1 MVGTVRLDVLK
12 VALVCLLAG
21 SVAVRI
27 SAADAGFLREAT
39 FAVLADAS
47 ERQRQGDHDAALVLL
62 LDALA
67 STDLNDT
74 ELALLNRSVAASY
87 VATRRYDEASETYRK
102 VVKAP
107 AGLTPQQLDDAW
119 SKLATLTYKQ
129 GAFAQVIEVVAAW
142 QRRVGTVPPASH
154 RLLAFAHWE
163 LGNRTAAIAEGE
175 RYASALRESGEVV
188 PEQFANFLRHVR
200 RPEGSTSDI
209 DATNLPAGTAA
220 PVKKALAEAD
230 RLYGRASYERGISM
244 LRQTLATPDLG
255 ATDVALVREKLAWGY
270 AWQGD
275 FTSVEQEL
283 RTLVEQPGQLPKEA
297 LDQAWRR
304 LAAAQYKR
312 GAYEDAT
319 RSIETWRQ
327 RLEHET
333 PLYYRLLAMANWQL
347 GNEQTGNEYGRR
359 YRQLARAAGEAETA
373 SFLRLEAK
381 VNGDAQIR

>member
-1 MVGTVRLDVLK
+1 MVGTVRLDVLN
-12 VALVCLLAG
+12 VALATLLVG
-21 SVAVRI
+21 SIAVRVA
-27 SAADAGFLREAT
+27 AADSDFVRQAT
-39 FAVLADAS
+39 IAVLADAS

-62 LDALA
+62 LEALA
-67 STDLNDT
+67 STELNDR

-102 VVKAP
+102 MVEAP

-142 QRRVGTVPPASH
+142 QRVGTAPPASH

-163 LGNRTAAIAEGE
+163 LGNRTAAVAEGE

-230 RLYGRASYERGISM
+230 RLYGRASYERGIAT

-275 FTSVEQEL
+275 FTSAEQEL
-283 RTLVEQPGQLPKEA
+283 RTLVEQPGQLPKGA
-297 LDQAWRR
+297 LDQAWSR

-312 GAYEDAT
+312 GAYEDAV

-327 RLEHET
+327 RLGRET

-347 GNEQTGNEYGRR
+347 GNDQTGNEYGRR
-359 YRQLARAAGEAETA
+359 YRQLAHAAGEAETEA
-373 SFLRLEAK
+373 FLRLEAE
-381 VNGDAQIR
+381 VNGDAD